1 MLKVATDIFED
12 YKDLPAKLI
21 SDLKNEMR
29 GRKITHIQLKKIL
42 ERIKREYNN
51 AKIDPGEAIGVVT
64 AESFGEPGTQMTL
77 NVKHFA
83 GVAEMNITMGLPRL
97 IEIFDARKIPST
109 PSMEIYLKKEYNK
122 DVSKVK
128 KIAAQIKETMF
139 EELAKEFSIDIMKMH
154 VKVELDKERM
164 KDLLITSNTLLKV
177 LNESLKGVSV
187 RLNKSNEI
195 VLKGKHT
202 DLNDVYA
209 LKEKMKSVFV
219 KGVKG
224 ISHVLPFKKE
234 GEFVI
239 STAGTNLKEVLQ
251 IDEIDETR
259 TVSNDIHEVYS
270 VLGIE
275 SARQV
280 IINEAKKVIENQGL
294 DVDIRHIL
302 FISDVMT
309 TSGDVRGIT
318 RSGITGKKES
328 VLARASFETP
338 LKHLINAALIGE
350 EDNLN
355 SVIENV
361 ILNQPVPIGTGLPD
375 LIIKMAEKKK

>member
-1 MLKVATDIFED
+1 VVTDIFED

-21 SDLKNEMR
+21 SDLKNEMKE
-29 GRKITHIQLKKIL
+29 RKINNVQLKKIL
-42 ERIKREYNN
+42 GRIKREYE
-51 AKIDPGEAIGVVT
+51 ASKIDAGEAIGVVT

-109 PSMEIYLKKEYNK
+109 PSMEIYLKKDYAK
-122 DVSKVK
+122 DVNKVK

-164 KDLLITSNTLLKV
+164 KDLSVTPNTLLKV

-187 RLNKSNEI
+187 RLNKGNEI

-202 DLNDVYA
+202 DLNEVYA
-209 LKEKMKSVFV
+209 LKEKVKSVFV

-239 STAGTNLKEVLQ
+239 STAGTNLKEALQ
-251 IDEIDETR
+251 IDEVDETR
-259 TVSNDIHEVYS
+259 TISNDIHEVYN

-275 SARQV
+275 ATRQAV
-280 IINEAKKVIENQGL
+280 INEARKVIENQGL

-309 TSGDVRGIT
+309 TSGVIRGIT

-338 LKHLINAALIGE
+338 LKHLVNAGLAGE

-375 LIIKMAEKKK
+375 LIIKMAGEVKNE